1 MNQPSFSTIRTQPS
15 VFTLRDHIGKAGP
28 ILHSISMECKRV
40 GVKGLV
46 HVAQVSLPECSALGD
61 KGQFPFTTAHFPQG
75 SGGKKQ
81 AEFGFPHFLA
91 KLHLH
96 TISH

>member
-28 ILHSISMECKRV
+28 ILHSISIVVC
-40 GVKGLV
+40 VKGLV